1 MPAVPP
7 LAARVLSAAV
17 LFAALS
23 AAAPAQERF
32 DHRDCLCRANGQFWH
47 QGEETCI
54 AGRMRVC
61 GMDQN
66 VSSWLST
73 GKGCPTAFAPTNQ
86 GLGPGKSRREAFSRR
101 LS

>member
-7 LAARVLSAAV
+7 LAARASIAAA
-17 LFAALS
+17 LLAALS

-47 QGEETCI
+47 QGQETCI
-54 AGRMRVC
+54 SGRMLVC

-73 GKGCPTAFAPTNQ
+73 GKACPTAFAPANP
-86 GLGPGKSRREAFSRR
+86 GSDPGKSRREAFSRR